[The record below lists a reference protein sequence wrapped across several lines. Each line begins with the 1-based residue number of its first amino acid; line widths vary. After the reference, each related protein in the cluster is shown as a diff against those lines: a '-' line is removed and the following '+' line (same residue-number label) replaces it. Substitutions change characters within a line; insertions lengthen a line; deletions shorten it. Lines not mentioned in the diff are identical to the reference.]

1 MIREC
6 AALLFYVPAAAVQW
20 WGAPRQTFRASY
32 KMSVMLASSGLQVL
46 MSARMSLYSCWLLSL
61 VAAAAVAYLKLFS
74 VCKETKKNQISP
86 RRLRHL
92 IDEREHAKC
101 TCAVLGNALKTI
113 IRGSAAAW
121 GSTLVGARGPGGD
134 GYFGGKNFRSNL

>member
-20 WGAPRQTFRASY
+20 WGAPQTSRTFY
-32 KMSVMLASSGLQVL
+32 KMSVMMASSGLQVL

-101 TCAVLGNALKTI
+101 TCAVLGNALKI
-113 IRGSAAAW
+113 NIRGSAAAW

>member
-20 WGAPRQTFRASY
+20 WGAPETSRAFY

-61 VAAAAVAYLKLFS
+61 LGAAALAYLKLFS
-74 VCKETKKNQISP
+74 VCKETKQNP
-86 RRLRHL
+86 
-92 IDEREHAKC
+92 
-101 TCAVLGNALKTI
+101 N
-113 IRGSAAAW
+113 
-121 GSTLVGARGPGGD
+121 
-134 GYFGGKNFRSNL
+134 